1 MKAESRRRERGSKA
15 KQRRGLS
22 AELQKI
28 KQQHE
33 NAFSTSREQRETSSL
48 RLQLYIQPPPL
59 PHPTRALGSISNADG
74 SSYENTAFY
83 AGCLLE
89 EMLRHD
95 SWLEL
100 QGGVSLQS

>member
-1 MKAESRRRERGSKA
+1 MKAGEQEASRGSKA
-15 KQRRGLS
+15 KQQRGLCT
-22 AELQKI
+22 ELRKI

-33 NAFSTSREQRETSSL
+33 NALCFQQVVSRGRHISSSAAA
-48 RLQLYIQPPPL
+48 IHSGPPPL
-59 PHPTRALGSISNADG
+59 CIGGSIANADG

-83 AGCLLE
+83 AGCLSE

-100 QGGVSLQS
+100 QGGVSVQS